1 MLNYSYEE
9 LDSQTIKAKIA
20 ARLHKERDDAGLSLD
35 ALSEKTGYSKPTVQS
50 WEKGW
55 KDGSGKNHIPSLEQ
69 LLDLA
74 ALYNCT
80 PEYLLCEYDSKTKEA
95 TDISL
100 ETGLS
105 QENITR
111 LQRMF
116 SAILENPHG
125 GGGANDLF
133 LSFLNH
139 FIKNSTLI
147 FELLFNRQM
156 IEATRYEFENDPDYD
171 ELLTA
176 YTAVGALGLNN
187 EIFKDD
193 LFSQV
198 HAMGQYTMPLLEYF
212 EALGYDK
219 DRIHHLMEKVTYY
232 RDVMSLTKFKQ
243 SDFALSD
250 SFLDIVKSFY
260 REYPDIVYDY
270 NTFADEQRTHISPER
285 IKPIPIIRA
294 SGD

>member
-9 LDSQTIKAKIA
+9 LNSQTMKASIA
-20 ARLHKERDDAGLSLD
+20 ARLHKERENAKLSLD

-100 ETGLS
+100 ETGLTP
-105 QENITR
+105 ENVTR

-116 SAILENPHG
+116 STILENPY
-125 GGGANDLF
+125 GGGANNLF
-133 LSFLNH
+133 LSFLNY
-139 FIKNSTLI
+139 FIENSQLI
-147 FELLFNRQM
+147 FELMFNRQM
-156 IEATRYEFENDPDYD
+156 LASLQNEFDNDPDND
-171 ELLTA
+171 EIYAA
-176 YTAVGALGLNN
+176 YIAVGADGLNN

-193 LFSQV
+193 LFSRITLV
-198 HAMGQYTMPLLEYF
+198 GRYTEPLIAYF

-219 DRIHHLMEKVTYY
+219 ERIRMLMEKFTKYY
-232 RDVMSLTKFKQ
+232 DVLSATKTKQ

-260 REYPDIVYDY
+260 SKYPDIVFEYDDFS
-270 NTFADEQRTHISPER
+270 NEQRNYISPER
-285 IKPIPIIRA
+285 IRPIPMY
-294 SGD
+294 

>member
-9 LDSQTIKAKIA
+9 LDSKTIKASIA
-20 ARLHKERDDAGLSLD
+20 ARLHKERENAKLSLD

-100 ETGLS
+100 ETGLTP
-105 QENITR
+105 ENITR

-133 LSFLNH
+133 LSFLNY
-139 FIKNSTLI
+139 FIENSQII
-147 FELLFNRQM
+147 FELIFNRQM
-156 IEATRYEFENDPDYD
+156 LEAQKNEFDSDPDKD
-171 ELLTA
+171 EIYCA
-176 YTAVGALGLNN
+176 YIAVGSGGINN

-193 LFSQV
+193 LFSRISIL
-198 HAMGQYTMPLLEYF
+198 GRYTNPLIEYF

-219 DRIHHLMEKVTYY
+219 ERIRTLMEKFTKYY
-232 RDVMSLTKFKQ
+232 DVLSSTKSKQ

-250 SFLDIVKSFY
+250 SFLDIVKSY
-260 REYPDIVYDY
+260 YQKYPNIVSEY
-270 NTFADEQRTHISPER
+270 NCFADEQRTHINPER
-285 IKPIPIIRA
+285 IKPIPIVKA
-294 SGD
+294 

>member
-9 LDSQTIKAKIA
+9 LNSQTMKANIA
-20 ARLHKERDDAGLSLD
+20 ARLHKERENAKLSLD

-100 ETGLS
+100 ETGLTP
-105 QENITR
+105 ENVTR

-116 SAILENPHG
+116 STILENPY
-125 GGGANDLF
+125 GGGANNLF
-133 LSFLNH
+133 LSFLNY
-139 FIKNSTLI
+139 FIENSQLI
-147 FELLFNRQM
+147 FELMFNRQM
-156 IEATRYEFENDPDYD
+156 LASLKNEFDNDPDND
-171 ELLTA
+171 EIYAA
-176 YTAVGALGLNN
+176 YIAVGAGGLNS

-193 LFSQV
+193 LFSRITLV
-198 HAMGQYTMPLLEYF
+198 GRYTEPLIAYF

-219 DRIHHLMEKVTYY
+219 ERIRMLMEKFTKYY
-232 RDVMSLTKFKQ
+232 DVLSATKTKQ

-260 REYPDIVYDY
+260 SKYPDIVFEYDDFS
-270 NTFADEQRTHISPER
+270 NEQRNYISPER
-285 IKPIPIIRA
+285 IRPIPMY
-294 SGD
+294 